1 MTPQE
6 RFLCFQ
12 RRSTTGKAIPTW
24 LATPGPV
31 LLRRFVRQSK
41 SEPLVDEVELVE
53 ANPHYAHIKFPNGQE
68 DTVSIRDLAP
78 IGQELSGE
86 PQTDHVP
93 TVEVPPTDEPT
104 SDQEEQLASP
114 VLPQTPAPGLAQP
127 PLRRSEREHRPPV
140 RYGFKD

>member
-1 MTPQE
+1 MRDSSASSAAQP
-6 RFLCFQ
+6 
-12 RRSTTGKAIPTW
+12 
-24 LATPGPV
+24 LARPFPLGLRLPDLSSSDV
-31 LLRRFVRQSK
+31 LSGSLS
-41 SEPLVDEVELVE
+41 LVDEVELVE
-53 ANPHYAHIKFPNGQE
+53 ANPHYAHIKFPNGRE

-104 SDQEEQLASP
+104 SDQEEQLAPP